1 MPADS
6 TPPARRMSRDA
17 ALDVLAR
24 RPTDQVVVSTMTAL
38 RPWAARSSGDRDLL
52 NMGFMGGASTYGLG
66 VALARPDVA
75 VWVLDGD
82 GSLLMQLGSLATI
95 AHAAPA
101 NFLHVVLHNGV
112 YETSGAQVIPGA
124 GRISFAGMAREA
136 GYADTVRFDDVEAF
150 DAQLDE
156 ILSWDGPTLV
166 ELITAPSGS
175 YYQPGPPPRERP
187 IPAVARNW
195 PLVRD
200 ALIKPEGGTR

>member
-156 ILSWDGPTLV
+156 IPELGRSNAGGVDHGPVRLV
-166 ELITAPSGS
+166 LPARPAAPGAAH
-175 YYQPGPPPRERP
+175 PGRR
-187 IPAVARNW
+187 AQLASSAGRT
-195 PLVRD
+195 D
-200 ALIKPEGGTR
+200 QT